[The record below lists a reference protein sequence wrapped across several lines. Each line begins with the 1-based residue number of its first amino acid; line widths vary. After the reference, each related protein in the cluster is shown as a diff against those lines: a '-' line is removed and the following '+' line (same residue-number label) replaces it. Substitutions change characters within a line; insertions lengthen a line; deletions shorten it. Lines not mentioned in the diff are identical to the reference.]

1 MEKMEELEEKEQE
14 LAKSQCGKDKLLQED
29 NVLCEQVEQIV
40 FPSDL
45 IRAKNNFRD
54 PSDLFL

>member
-1 MEKMEELEEKEQE
+1 MEELEEKEQCKE
-14 LAKSQCGKDKLLQED
+14 LAKSQCGKDKLFQED
-29 NVLCEQVEQIV
+29 SVLCEQVEQIV